1 MNLYLL
7 NFAQRKSNVAFL
19 SKIAHIKTTEIY

>member
-7 NFAQRKSNVAFL
+7 NFVQRKSNVAFL
-19 SKIAHIKTTEIY
+19 SKITHIETIEIY